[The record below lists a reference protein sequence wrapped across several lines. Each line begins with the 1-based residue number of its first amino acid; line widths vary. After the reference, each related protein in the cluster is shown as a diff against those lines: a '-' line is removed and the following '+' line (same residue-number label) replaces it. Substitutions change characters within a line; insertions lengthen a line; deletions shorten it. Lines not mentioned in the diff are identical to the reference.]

1 MLVGKWNV
9 LMPLLI
15 SDSNIFIDL
24 ISGGLLDLMFKLP
37 EKFAVP
43 NILYKEELA
52 DQHSDL
58 PGYGLRVLD
67 IKGDF
72 MMEAFR
78 LRNIY
83 KGPGQNDLFAL
94 ALAKQENCPL
104 VTGDRQLRV
113 AAKTE
118 KVEIKGTLWLVER
131 MINEKIITV
140 GRAKLAFDAM
150 QQDQRRL
157 PWDQVRKLIKKYTK

>member
-1 MLVGKWNV
+1 
-9 LMPLLI
+9 MPLLI

-24 ISGGLLDLMFKLP
+24 ISGDLMDFMFKLP
-37 EKFAVP
+37 EEFAVP

-58 PGYGLRVLD
+58 PGYGLRVFE
-67 IKGDF
+67 IKSEF

-78 LRNIY
+78 LRNMY

-104 VTGDRQLRV
+104 ITGDKQLRL

-140 GRAKLAFDAM
+140 ERAKSAFDAM

-157 PWDQVRKLIKKYTK
+157 PWGQVKKLLNKYAK